1 MIEQN
6 IKSKISKSSNSN
18 QIDSKSMNINKR
30 ISGTQSH
37 KTKGPQNSVKILH
50 IVHDK
55 NLETSNNTKQI
66 PNLKSEPSFK
76 KKQIYEFKNLNN
88 LKNEFNNN
96 LEVNY
101 SINSN
106 LNDKNINISNQNG
119 GNINYDNNSST
130 FKKYDINYEIE
141 PKKSFVKLD
150 TNIEIN
156 ENQKLPVMLDVEMK
170 DSSIDNNN
178 IKFNNL
184 VQNDNKE
191 INIVNDIEMTDETSN
206 NFNKEKKNSYHNLI
220 KKVSQGIRVESP
232 ITKLKMI
239 KLDEEYDILIK
250 KIANDL
256 KIKTRPA
263 SYKLFKKAQYN
274 VLVRKIADGLRYSL
288 NNSKINHFYY
298 KTLVRKIAMKLKEN
312 LSQKKV
318 NNLYYKTLIRKIA
331 MKLKEKLSPEKHKN
345 LYYKTLIR
353 KIALT
358 MRISIKNNEKMKKKK
373 QSNLH
378 NERYTLLIKRIAS
391 AMKPPNLN
399 IDFDKIYYKMLVRKI
414 ANQLKIMRKEP
425 KHSFYHKAC
434 YNLLVRKIANGLKRK
449 VRQPQN
455 KIFKVETNYNVTND
469 IEMKDDTQNNINYTD
484 NTNLNIIDTK
494 FITNDRISFSNPN
507 DVKINNNYSPSKR
520 ISIENSSLNDTTFDI
535 NVNAKNIEKIKELK
549 QISEKKPITNSN
561 TKYDIEMKEEIIQKP
576 ISTRNDVTTMNN
588 TTINDVTTIRNQIN
602 VPIIPN
608 SNIVTTEYSV
618 SKKLNNISNQN
629 SQSKTFISNSK
640 KNSINNNL
648 ENNISSSIIPNQKL
662 QVSSFKSNNN
672 YKILTPSKNQMTNQ
686 LTNNYLTTLNISKS
700 KTVTPL
706 KAVYSSANKSSN
718 KNKLKDYFNSLQ
730 KKEKKIIRE
739 IEEEKNNNDNYL
751 DKINSKSRI
760 AIQLKNINSSSQNFI
775 QDFEQFLNDREIE
788 IIDYIPYE
796 IGLKSLGILSN
807 IDFCFL
813 LMDYLVK
820 LYKIDIS
827 KYIKVY
833 KEFSKYSRTKEELE
847 NYKKFFITNLLRN
860 YTSEEIKSELNKS
873 NIHFNVL
880 NDEAILK
887 LIPEPKLNM
896 DFNLV
901 ESKRIKTEE
910 MEKNENYHKHLSK
923 CIHKIILKNKY
934 ILKKTNEIN
943 LEYDANIK
951 NNENDI
957 KIDSSNSF
965 LISGNEIIKVEKKEI
980 ATSPFKS
987 KVKEKSY
994 KENGNTGMKI
1004 EKESKSTSPIKMVD
1018 EEIDVNMDY
1027 VNQSSNSS
1035 NNEKELDTPKFSSK
1049 KNKYKTIEDDDKLN
1063 NIDKE
1068 EERKNFLNELT
1079 EKIKEEE
1086 NEINKIDTKKNNET
1100 NENNNY
1106 ESSENENIN
1115 DEKEVKKNKKK
1126 NKKPKKKE
1134 IEEDKSESNENEE
1147 EKKKKK
1153 NKKMNRSPTP
1163 NKKKKKTNKNYE
1175 IEEDEEK
1182 EEKDEKE
1189 EKEEKD
1195 DSKSSEN
1202 TISDNEDDKNKK
1214 NTRKKSPNRTIKYKK
1229 IEDDEEE
1236 NNESEGN
1243 DKKITKGGKSQ
1254 NKKKIQSKKRRK

>member
-150 TNIEIN
+150 TNIEVNTNKI
-156 ENQKLPVMLDVEMK
+156 LPVMLDVEMK
-170 DSSIDNNN
+170 DSSINDNN

-191 INIVNDIEMTDETSN
+191 INIVNDIEMTDETTN
-206 NFNKEKKNSYHNLI
+206 NFKKEKRNSYNNLI

-239 KLDEEYDILIK
+239 KHDEEYDILIK
-250 KIANDL
+250 KIANGL

-288 NNSKINHFYY
+288 NKSQITHFYY

-312 LSQKKV
+312 LNQKKV
-318 NNLYYKTLIRKIA
+318 NNFYYKTLIRKIA
-331 MKLKEKLSPEKHKN
+331 MKLKEKLTPEKHKN

-358 MRISIKNNEKMKKKK
+358 MRISIKNNEKMQKKK
-373 QSNLH
+373 QSNLQ
-378 NERYTLLIKRIAS
+378 NERYILLIKRIAS

-434 YNLLVRKIANGLKRK
+434 YNLLVRKIANGLKRQ

-455 KIFKVETNYNVTND
+455 KIFKVETNYIVTND
-469 IEMKDDTQNNINYTD
+469 IEMKDDTQNTINYID
-484 NTNLNIIDTK
+484 NTNLNIIDNK
-494 FITNDRISFSNPN
+494 FIKNDRISFANPN

-549 QISEKKPITNSN
+549 QLSDKKSITNSN
-561 TKYDIEMKEEIIQKP
+561 TKYDIVMKEEIIQKP
-576 ISTRNDVTTMNN
+576 ISPINEETTMNN
-588 TTINDVTTIRNQIN
+588 TTINEVTTFRNQMNI
-602 VPIIPN
+602 PIIPN
-608 SNIVTTEYSV
+608 SNIVKTEYSET
-618 SKKLNNISNQN
+618 KILNNISDQN

-640 KNSINNNL
+640 KNFINNNL
-648 ENNISSSIIPNQKL
+648 ENNISSTIIPNQKL
-662 QVSSFKSNNN
+662 QVYSLLNNN
-672 YKILTPSKNQMTNQ
+672 NKILTPSKNQMTNQ
-686 LTNNYLTTLNISKS
+686 LTNDYLTTLNVSKS
-700 KTVTPL
+700 KSVTPL
-706 KAVYSSANKSSN
+706 KVVYSSANKSSN

-751 DKINSKSRI
+751 DKINSKTRI
-760 AIQLKNINSSSQNFI
+760 AIQLKNINSSSPNFI
-775 QDFEQFLNDREIE
+775 QDFGQFLNEREIE

-796 IGLKSLGILSN
+796 VGLKSLGILSN

-833 KEFSKYSRTKEELE
+833 KEFSKYSRTKEECD

-987 KVKEKSY
+987 QVKEKSF
-994 KENGNTGMKI
+994 KENGNTGKKI
-1004 EKESKSTSPIKMVD
+1004 ELESKSTSPIKMVD
-1018 EEIDVNMDY
+1018 EEIDVNID
-1027 VNQSSNSS
+1027 QSSNSS
-1035 NNEKELDTPKFSSK
+1035 NNEKEVDTPKFSSK
-1049 KNKYKTIEDDDKLN
+1049 KMKYKNIEDDEKLIEIN
-1063 NIDKE
+1063 KE
-1068 EERKNFLNELT
+1068 EERKNFLNALS

-1086 NEINKIDTKKNNET
+1086 IEINKIDTKKNNET
-1100 NENNNY
+1100 SENNNY

-1153 NKKMNRSPTP
+1153 NKKMNRTPTP
-1163 NKKKKKTNKNYE
+1163 NKKKKKINKNYE

-1182 EEKDEKE
+1182 EEKEEKEKE
-1189 EKEEKD
+1189 EKEKEEKEKEIIEKD
-1195 DSKSSEN
+1195 FC
-1202 TISDNEDDKNKK
+1202 ILDKNSEEKK
-1214 NTRKKSPNRTIKYKK
+1214 K
-1229 IEDDEEE
+1229 EE
-1236 NNESEGN
+1236 NDWE
-1243 DKKITKGGKSQ
+1243 IL
-1254 NKKKIQSKKRRK
+1254 